1 MEKRTWLKENIC
13 LITLNESRKTQTI
26 KSENWAVDRLYA
38 GVGLPVLLGEN
49 EEKRT
54 GHMIVRPRLLYIIDF
69 MSWYSL
75 WDFFEFSAIAFHMM
89 VINMVAV
96 KKSSR
101 DWDRFLHSIYL
112 FWITRV
118 NKDLYT

>member
-1 MEKRTWLKENIC
+1 MKVERHRQLRVRI
-13 LITLNESRKTQTI
+13 
-26 KSENWAVDRLYA
+26 
-38 GVGLPVLLGEN
+38 GLLTDFMQVWGSPVLLGEN